1 MSTQSKKVCG
11 IHHIA
16 LRVSNLETTISF
28 YTHAFGFQVIAQWNN
43 GVQDIAMLDTGN
55 GTILEVF
62 GAGVS
67 SGSINETQSGAFFHL
82 ALDVEDVD
90 TVYAVALQ
98 SGAKEKIPPRD
109 MTLPAKPQPMPIRNA
124 FLYGPDGESIELF
137 YHYPQ

>member
-62 GAGVS
+62 SAGIS
-67 SGSINETQSGAFFHL
+67 SGSINETQSGTFFHL
-82 ALDVEDVD
+82 AFDVENVD
-90 TVYAVALQ
+90 AVYTKALQ
-98 SGAKEKIPPRD
+98 SGGKEKIPPRD
-109 MTLPAKPQPMPIRNA
+109 MTLPAKPQSIPIRNA

-137 YHYPQ
+137 HRY

>member
-1 MSTQSKKVCG
+1 MSTQSKKVSG

-16 LRVSNLETTISF
+16 LRASNLEATLSF

-67 SGSINETQSGAFFHL
+67 SGSINETQGGAFFHL

-90 TVYAVALQ
+90 AVYAAALQ

-109 MTLPAKPQPMPIRNA
+109 MTLPAKPQSIPIRNA

-137 YHYPQ
+137 HRY

>member
-1 MSTQSKKVCG
+1 MSAQSKKVIG

-16 LRVSNLETTISF
+16 LRASNLENTLSF
-28 YTHAFGFQVIAQWNN
+28 YAHAFGFQVIAQWNN

-62 GAGVS
+62 GVGVS
-67 SGSINETQSGAFFHL
+67 SGSINETQSGTFFHL

-90 TVYAVALQ
+90 AVYTEALQ
-98 SGAKEKIPPRD
+98 YGAKEKIPPRD
-109 MTLPAKPQPMPIRNA
+109 MTLPAKPQPISIRNA

-137 YHYPQ
+137 YRYPQ

>member
-1 MSTQSKKVCG
+1 MSAQSKKVIG

-16 LRVSNLETTISF
+16 LRASNLENTLSF
-28 YTHAFGFQVIAQWNN
+28 YAHAFGFQVIAQWNN

-67 SGSINETQSGAFFHL
+67 SGSINETQSGTFFHL

-90 TVYAVALQ
+90 AVYTEALQ
-98 SGAKEKIPPRD
+98 YGAKEKIPPRD
-109 MTLPAKPQPMPIRNA
+109 MTLPAKPQPISIRNA

-137 YHYPQ
+137 YRYPQ